1 MLSYL
6 WQEMCLSQSKNV
18 YEMELKAPFLL
29 TFTFNSWTGNCMSEF
44 MGLICGK
51 YEAKVST

>member
-1 MLSYL
+1 MARNVSFPV
-6 WQEMCLSQSKNV
+6 KKINV

-29 TFTFNSWTGNCMSEF
+29 TFTFNSWIGNCMSEF
-44 MGLICGK
+44 MGLIYGK